1 MSKKKMNIFM
11 AVTMGI
17 GCIIGSGLFGS
28 FPSAAALCGTGL
40 VIALVIAFI
49 RNLVSFVPNVTA
61 GNVCPAPSANYMHVT
76 KMTNPY
82 IGFLQV
88 MNGFHN
94 IVTIALL
101 ATVFAVYFSS
111 VAPWLPSKYY
121 AMLAVLI
128 FGIVSTFG
136 SRATGRA
143 QDLLVIVLVG
153 TLIVYVVMGLPT
165 MSAEYLTFEQV
176 IRPNTTLMGLIAA
189 SSIMGSCMQGG
200 EILMNF
206 TNEIENPRRN
216 IPLAYVISTTIVFII
231 CVMVA
236 IVTLGNYPYQEL
248 TSLAEPAK
256 VFMGTFGSSF
266 FIIGGAVFACLT
278 TLNSVLLSSSHI
290 HAVSAQERILP
301 GCFDKRNR
309 HGVPYVSLWVNTLAA
324 MAMCAFDL
332 PIFTLMTCLT
342 PISVFVNLARM
353 IPPYRIPKLYPH
365 TFRRNFF
372 HMNGTVLRVMVI
384 VATIMY
390 IITSYAIFLELSVTN
405 ILIIVCWVIL
415 AYGYFIGRRKWLNKK
430 ENIDLFDIMMKP
442 YDRWEEVEAA
452 YAREDAAAAK

>member
-189 SSIMGSCMQGG
+189 SGIMGSCMQGG

-332 PIFTLMTCLT
+332 PIFTLMTCL
-342 PISVFVNLARM
+342 
-353 IPPYRIPKLYPH
+353 PPHLCVRQSGTHDPALPH
-365 TFRRNFF
+365 PQAVSSYVPPELLPHERHSAAGHGDRCY
-372 HMNGTVLRVMVI
+372 HYVHHHQLRHLPGTVCDQHSYYRLLGHPGLRLFYRAQK
-384 VATIMY
+384 VA
-390 IITSYAIFLELSVTN
+390 EQK
-405 ILIIVCWVIL
+405 
-415 AYGYFIGRRKWLNKK
+415 RKYR
-430 ENIDLFDIMMKP
+430 P
-442 YDRWEEVEAA
+442 V
-452 YAREDAAAAK
+452 